1 LYLPD
6 KKKSDYCRPWLDDDQ
21 GEATI
26 RLTLQKPPRKRVLL
40 PHLGSIHGVTPVA
53 GSENPELNA
62 GRDSGHHVGAH
73 GGERR
78 LSIAERVEAHRAA
91 PVGGGPLPVIAGG
104 GVQREAPERRRR
116 ALEDVARQLEQAL
129 GGAEAGD
136 GRRPQ
141 VAEAAVPELRDLV
154 VRASSSSSGFP
165 TITYFLYHAK
175 PSSICTGTTVFL
187 VDVHIR

>member
-1 LYLPD
+1 MKRLSSHLSD
-6 KKKSDYCRPWLDDDQ
+6 DKKKKSDYCGRRPGLDDNQ

-40 PHLGSIHGVTPVA
+40 LHLGSIHGV
-53 GSENPELNA
+53 
-62 GRDSGHHVGAH
+62 
-73 GGERR
+73 
-78 LSIAERVEAHRAA
+78 A
-91 PVGGGPLPVIAGG
+91 PVGGGPLPVVAGG
-104 GVQREAPERRRR
+104 SVQREAPERRRR
-116 ALEDVARQLEQAL
+116 ALQDVARQLEQAP
-129 GGAEAGD
+129 GGAEARD
-136 GRRPQ
+136 GRLPQ
-141 VAEAAVPELRDLV
+141 VAQAAVPELRDLV